1 MIGKYTSSELK
12 PNWENAGEDL
22 RLHNI
27 LTDLFQR
34 ATDGIVLSEVEKD
47 FICGFLRT
55 AEGDVP
61 PFNVGEICASFNFK
75 FAYLTYAG
83 DLTGGSPYF
92 KPYRGEIKQIPIL
105 EAASELNY
113 LKAEAD
119 QWQSILGDKTNA
131 DKLVLEAIRE
141 YEFEIK
147 NVQDQSPEFQTKFAF
162 GGANRYKHD
171 VFATQLQNKFIY
183 LTAKEI
189 FETFD
194 NQELILTLN
203 GKQIIINEFSIV
215 HITNRHFAQTVKRYK
230 TKKSFHNENFHPK
243 LLNKQLQE
251 IFQQIEQTGGLNAPI
266 VREIHFQFKGDV
278 YKIYTTDRNNYNG
291 NIFLSTFFVVEDPT
305 LLQRLGTDFDRVTIN
320 NELSVYQPK

>member
-1 MIGKYTSSELK
+1 MIGKYTSSDLK
-12 PNWENAGEDL
+12 PNWENPGEDL

-34 ATDGIVLSEVEKD
+34 ATYGETLSEVEKD

-61 PFNVGEICASFNFK
+61 PFNVADVCSSFNFK
-75 FAYLTYAG
+75 FTYLTYAR

-92 KPYRGEIKQIPIL
+92 KPYRGEIQQIPIP
-105 EAASELNY
+105 EAADELKY
-113 LKAEAD
+113 LNGEAD
-119 QWQSILGDKTNA
+119 QWQTLLDDKANA
-131 DKLVLEAIRE
+131 DKLMLEAIRE

-147 NVQDQSPEFQTKFAF
+147 NVQDQSPEFQSKFAF
-162 GGANRYKHD
+162 GGANKYRHD
-171 VFATQLQNKFIY
+171 VFATQLQNKFVY
-183 LTAKEI
+183 LAAKEV

-194 NQELILTLN
+194 NQELILILN

-215 HITNRHFAQTVKRYK
+215 HITNRHFAQTVKRYQ

-251 IFQQIEQTGGLNAPI
+251 IFQQIEQAGGLNAPT
-266 VREIHFQFKGDV
+266 VKEIHFQFKGDI

-305 LLQRLGTDFDRVTIN
+305 LLQRLGTDFDLVTIS
-320 NELSVYQPK
+320 NELAVYQPK